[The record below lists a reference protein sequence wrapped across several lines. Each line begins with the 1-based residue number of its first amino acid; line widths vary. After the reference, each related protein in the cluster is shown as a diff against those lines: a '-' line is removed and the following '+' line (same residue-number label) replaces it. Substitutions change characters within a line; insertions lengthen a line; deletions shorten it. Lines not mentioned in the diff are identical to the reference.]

1 MDGARERQMI
11 EPMSTIS
18 TFSGFT
24 MARLGI
30 MASQKALEVTGNNI
44 SNINTPGYTR
54 QRLEQKSLYV
64 GGADR
69 YASQFDVRV
78 GSGALT
84 TGVSQLRDPY
94 LDIRYRNEVSNVYYY
109 DGKLSVLEDLAMIF
123 DEVGKGNED
132 NGVIE
137 AGLSDLLE
145 QLQNMNTEHAGTAEF
160 DAAVRESA
168 KSLVGW
174 FNEYA
179 GQLEKLQA
187 TTEKNL
193 REKISRMNNI
203 LHGIREL
210 NESIKK
216 AEIANGAM
224 SEAERKEGLIGER
237 GSQALELRDERNK
250 LIDELAQL
258 VDIDVKYSDEPIG
271 CGMYVE
277 KLTITLSGR
286 TDAVLVD
293 GVFGANVSFQQ
304 VPKTDKDGDLVDEDG
319 NKLPAGADPVLIDDP
334 AYKLHIS
341 ALEDVRGEIIGA
353 GRNGSTPVD
362 LKELDLKSGSIQALR
377 EMLTRN
383 GEFSTEAEVNG
394 VTVGG
399 VNDGSGDPKA
409 STKRG
414 IPYYQKA
421 LDALARQ
428 FAKVFN
434 DANTFDPANPDEN
447 WVYEQPVTDPPVVQD
462 KYKDYVAQSGP
473 LFSSVADGDDPNNI
487 TAANI
492 CISNKWAHREVSILQ
507 TKKESEMK
515 QLDPDDPNS
524 QWGPLSSANSNIAH
538 LITAMQSD
546 YEYRADDMADLVDGV
561 LYKPGAYYKGSFH
574 GMLTYVNEVLAE
586 DGKSTAEKLD
596 NYNAAAQDLAV
607 SRDSVS
613 GVDLNDEAMN
623 LMQYQKSY
631 SAACRLMTT
640 LDELLDKL
648 INGTGIAGR

>member
-1 MDGARERQMI
+1 MGLRERQMI

-30 MASQKALEVTGNNI
+30 MASQKAMEVTGNNI

-54 QRLEQKSLYV
+54 QRLEQKALYV

-94 LDIRYRNEVSNVYYY
+94 LDIRYRNEVSNVHYY
-109 DGKLSVLEDLAMIF
+109 DGKLSVLEDLALIF
-123 DEVGKGNED
+123 DEVGKGTDD

-160 DAAVRESA
+160 DSAVRESA
-168 KSLVGW
+168 KSLVEW

-179 GQLEKLQA
+179 GQLDERLA

-193 REKISRMNNI
+193 QEKVSRMNNI

-224 SEAERKEGLIGER
+224 TEDERRQGLIGER

-250 LIDELAQL
+250 LIDELAEL

-271 CGMYVE
+271 SGMYVE

-293 GVFGANVSFQQ
+293 GVYGADVSFQK
-304 VPKTDKDGDLVDEDG
+304 VPKTNANGDFLDENG
-319 NKLPAGADPVLIDDP
+319 NIVADPADAAYIDDP
-334 AYKLHIS
+334 AYKLHLS
-341 ALEDVRGEIIGA
+341 ALTDMRGEVIGP
-353 GRNGSTPVD
+353 GRKGSTPVD
-362 LKELDLKSGSIQALR
+362 LNEMDLTSGSIQALR

-383 GEFSTEAEVNG
+383 GEFSTQAEVN
-394 VTVGG
+394 
-399 VNDGSGDPKA
+399 SDPRA

-434 DANTFDPANPDEN
+434 EANTFDPNNPDEN

-473 LFSSVADGDDPNNI
+473 LFSSEADGDNPDGI
-487 TAANI
+487 TASNI
-492 CISNKWAHREVSILQ
+492 CISNKWAHREVSIIQ

-515 QLDPDDPNS
+515 QLDPNDPNS
-524 QWGPLSSANSNIAH
+524 QWGPLSSANSNVAH
-538 LITAMQSD
+538 LITAMQTD
-546 YEYRADDMADLVDGV
+546 YDYRADDLGDLVNGT
-561 LYKPGAYYKGSFH
+561 LFKPGSYFKGSFH
-574 GMLTYVNEVLAE
+574 GMLTYINEVLAE
-586 DGKSTAEKLD
+586 DGKSTLEKLE
-596 NYNAAAQDLAV
+596 NYSAAAQDLAV